1 MSAMRI
7 SQLAKACG
15 VPASTL
21 RFYESTGLL
30 PADRTPAGYRTYGPD
45 AVDRLRFIGTA
56 KHLGLSL
63 TEIGELLHVWE
74 SGTCAQVKASM
85 HPRIATQ
92 LAETESRTADLSA
105 FAATLRATLAHLEAL
120 PDRAD
125 RCDPTCQPPTSRTQT
140 PIPIPISTPTPVP
153 LTVPIPTTV
162 PIACALTPDQLVD
175 RAAQWR
181 EATANATHHLIPN
194 GLRLTLPVERAAT
207 LTALAAAEQQC
218 CPFFDFRLH
227 LASPNVHLVR

>member
-125 RCDPTCQPPTSRTQT
+125 RCDPTCQPPTPPHPNPDPHPHPHLHSHPRPPLRPHPHHRPYRLRPNPRPASR
-140 PIPIPISTPTPVP
+140 P
-153 LTVPIPTTV
+153 
-162 PIACALTPDQLVD
+162 
-175 RAAQWR
+175 R
-181 EATANATHHLIPN
+181 
-194 GLRLTLPVERAAT
+194 
-207 LTALAAAEQQC
+207 
-218 CPFFDFRLH
+218 
-227 LASPNVHLVR
+227 SPMARSNR